1 MNLENVNKM
10 LKKSSRIAKTRNDL
24 MRIYGMATRITSYV
38 LTGLETG
45 QEIDNLID
53 DCDFCK
59 NYAREIADELNEI
72 ATEIL
77 AVCEDE
83 TIY

>member
-1 MNLENVNKM
+1 MNLENTNEM

-24 MRIYGMATRITSYV
+24 TRIHSIANLMTSYV
-38 LTGLETG
+38 FTGLETG
-45 QEIDNLID
+45 QDLDNLQD
-53 DCDFCK
+53 HCSYCLDFMS
-59 NYAREIADELNEI
+59 EIADELNEI

>member
-1 MNLENVNKM
+1 MNLENVNQM

-24 MRIYGMATRITSYV
+24 TRIHSIANLMTSYV
-38 LTGLETG
+38 LTGLETA
-45 QEIDNLID
+45 QDLDNLQD
-53 DCDFCK
+53 HCSYCLDFMS
-59 NYAREIADELNEI
+59 EITDELNEI
-72 ATEIL
+72 ATEIM

>member
-1 MNLENVNKM
+1 MNLKNTNEM
-10 LKKSSRIAKTRNDL
+10 LKKSTRIAKTRNDL
-24 MRIYGMATRITSYV
+24 TRIHAMANRITSYV

-45 QEIDNLID
+45 QDLDNLID
-53 DCDFCK
+53 HCHYCRD
-59 NYAREIADELNEI
+59 YASAITDELNEI